1 MLITPK
7 GCCGRYNTIV
17 TNLDVTADKPMEREL
32 CLYKANGS
40 CGICMKNCPTQAI
53 KVVDN
58 LAVIDYEKCVN
69 CHLCAMNCPVG
80 CIKISDFSG
89 IHRYVKEE
97 A

>member
-1 MLITPK
+1 M
-7 GCCGRYNTIV
+7 
-17 TNLDVTADKPMEREL
+17 
-32 CLYKANGS
+32 
-40 CGICMKNCPTQAI
+40 
-53 KVVDN
+53 DN